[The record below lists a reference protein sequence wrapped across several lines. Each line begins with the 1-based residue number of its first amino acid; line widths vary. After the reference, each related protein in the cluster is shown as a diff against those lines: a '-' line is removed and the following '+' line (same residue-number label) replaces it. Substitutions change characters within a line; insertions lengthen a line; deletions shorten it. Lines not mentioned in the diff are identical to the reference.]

1 MEPEVFKQV
10 VLENLRG
17 TALEALGV
25 DIVDWRP
32 DCLAVAVTLDGRH
45 KQPEGFLHGG
55 ISALLAETAASF
67 AAAAAVDLRASM
79 IFGVD
84 LNITHLRP
92 LREGRLVA
100 TSRPLRRG
108 RSTQVFAVDLT
119 DEAGHLVAA
128 ARCTVAVRPRP
139 TPPAEAG

>member
-1 MEPEVFKQV
+1 MEPEVFKQL
-10 VLENLRG
+10 VLENLKG

-25 DIVDWRP
+25 EVVDWRP
-32 DCLAVAVTLDGRH
+32 ESFAVAITLDGRH

-67 AAAAAVDLRASM
+67 AAAAGVDLQSTM

-100 TSRPLRRG
+100 SARPLFRG

-119 DEAGHLVAA
+119 DQTGKLVAA
-128 ARCTVAVRPRP
+128 ARCTVAARPRP
-139 TPPAEAG
+139 AAQA

>member
-1 MEPEVFKQV
+1 MEPEVFKQL
-10 VLENLRG
+10 VLENLKG

-25 DIVDWRP
+25 EVVDWRP
-32 DCLAVAVTLDGRH
+32 GSFAVAVTLDDRH
-45 KQPEGFLHGG
+45 RQPEGFLHGG

-67 AAAAAVDLRASM
+67 AAAASVDLRSTM

-100 TSRPLRRG
+100 TARPLHRG

-119 DEAGHLVAA
+119 EHAGKLVAA

-139 TPPAEAG
+139 APGS

>member
-1 MEPEVFKQV
+1 MEPEVFKHL
-10 VLENLRG
+10 VLANLKG

-25 DIVDWRP
+25 EVVDWRP
-32 DCLAVAVTLDGRH
+32 ESFAVAITLDERH

-67 AAAAAVDLRASM
+67 AAAAGVDLQSTM

-100 TSRPLRRG
+100 TSRPLHRG

-119 DEAGHLVAA
+119 DQAGKLVAA

-139 TPPAEAG
+139 GSGS